1 MVKRISLKSQSTV
14 LTKALHASFEVSQKI
29 VGEKQKKETLPIGQI
44 FSLASEIK
52 MCEIIHS

>member
-14 LTKALHASFEVSQKI
+14 LTKALRASFEVSQKI
-29 VGEKQKKETLPIGQI
+29 VGEKQKKETLPIGQT

-52 MCEIIHS
+52 MCEFIHS